1 MKSKIPTWFQGNIY
15 SDGKTLINPKTN
27 KGIKI
32 NNIEASIYDVVNGH
46 LMQLKEF
53 EKNSQQSKIMLEF
66 YKNQT
71 GITDSNTIISSIK
84 NEYELGVEWF
94 KENNIAVYKILI
106 EDYDITRSISEVL
119 PELFTQE
126 LNLGDSISVD
136 HFTDDFS
143 EHKKKSIEQSR
154 KRLETK
160 RFKHNMFLFLISV
173 LSFIPFITLL
183 LFFPKNDLA
192 PVLGFLFGSV
202 VSYSILKEWKKY

>member
-119 PELFTQE
+119 PELFT
-126 LNLGDSISVD
+126 
-136 HFTDDFS
+136 DDFS

-160 RFKHNMFLFLISV
+160 RFKHNIFLFLISV

-192 PVLGFLFGSV
+192 PVLGFLIFGSV

>member
-53 EKNSQQSKIMLEF
+53 EKNSQQSKIMLDF

-94 KENNIAVYKILI
+94 KENNITVYKILI

-119 PELFTQE
+119 PELFNDGSYYT
-126 LNLGDSISVD
+126 GHSS
-136 HFTDDFS
+136 TYSDDFS
-143 EHKKKSIEQSR
+143 EQKKKLIDQYW

-160 RFKHNMFLFLISV
+160 RFKHNMFLFLIST

-192 PVLGFLFGSV
+192 PVLGFLVFGSV
-202 VSYSILKEWKKY
+202 VIYSILKWKKY